1 MKVFVSK
8 KALERSNKDK
18 FVREHLSE
26 YMKEINM
33 LIASQ
38 LNRPTERIGEFN
50 VTPRGH
56 KKERIAWHREGNDLY
71 VDDFLYHESGEDYVD
86 KWNIKARIGKIKIED
101 YKNTGYES
109 YKLLAER
116 YELLKSA

>member
-8 KALERSNKDK
+8 KALERSKKDK

-38 LNRPTERIGEFN
+38 LKRPTERIGDFN
-50 VTPRGH
+50 ITPRGGR
-56 KKERIAWHREGNDLY
+56 KERLAWHREGDDLY
-71 VDDFLYHESGEDYVD
+71 IDDFLYHESGEDYVD
-86 KWNIKARIGKIKIED
+86 KWNIKARIGKIKIKD
-101 YKNTGYES
+101 YKSTGYES
-109 YKLLAER
+109 YEALAER